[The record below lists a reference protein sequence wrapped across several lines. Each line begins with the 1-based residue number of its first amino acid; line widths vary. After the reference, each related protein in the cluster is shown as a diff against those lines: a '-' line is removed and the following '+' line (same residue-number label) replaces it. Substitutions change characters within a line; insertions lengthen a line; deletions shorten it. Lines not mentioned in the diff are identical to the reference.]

1 MNVSVVC
8 RFGEEE
14 EKENKFKDYRNNRD
28 KERRAEDLLMVLQR
42 VSKLA
47 NTNTCLKYK
56 QTFPSPTPTSC
67 KLLGESQY

>member
-1 MNVSVVC
+1 MNVSAVC

-14 EKENKFKDYRNNRD
+14 EKENKFEDYKNNRD

-47 NTNTCLKYK
+47 NTNTRLNYE

-67 KLLGESQY
+67 KLLGESEY